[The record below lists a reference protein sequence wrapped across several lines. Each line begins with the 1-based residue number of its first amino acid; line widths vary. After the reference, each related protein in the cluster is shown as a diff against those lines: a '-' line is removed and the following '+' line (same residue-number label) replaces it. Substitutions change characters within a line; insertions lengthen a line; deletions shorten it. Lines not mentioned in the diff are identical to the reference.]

1 MKRPAMLDRYVQH
14 VPSAALPWLVML
26 GAVLA
31 LILLAL
37 GGDIVIAILG
47 MLVWWVA
54 FPLALRV
61 YMRTRGAR
69 QRKFAPTEE
78 P

>member
-1 MKRPAMLDRYVQH
+1 MLERYVQH
-14 VPSAALPWLVML
+14 VPSAALPWLVIL

-37 GGDIVIAILG
+37 GGDIVIAVLG

-54 FPLALRV
+54 FPLALRAYV
-61 YMRTRGAR
+61 RTRGAR
-69 QRKFAPTEE
+69 QREFGPTEQ